1 MSSQNFPYFSKIIE
15 NTHFNWLK
23 AVSIHFER
31 IRVLK
36 LKASTKTR
44 STTRCSGDLMGDQ
57 MAPGRPDRSRWPDR
71 SWATRL
77 LTKLAMSCCLL
88 GKYQGL
94 LNKSELKQAS
104 LDDQIAPGDQIGRP
118 DFHILVMS
126 KIWSPIWSPGAI
138 WSAIRSLERL
148 VVDLVV
154 VDAVT
159 FSTYLLI
166 LPNR

>member
-1 MSSQNFPYFSKIIE
+1 M
-15 NTHFNWLK
+15 
-23 AVSIHFER
+23 
-31 IRVLK
+31 
-36 LKASTKTR
+36 
-44 STTRCSGDLMGDQ
+44 
-57 MAPGRPDRSRWPDR
+57 
-71 SWATRL
+71 
-77 LTKLAMSCCLL
+77 

-126 KIWSPIWSPGAI
+126 KIWSPIRSP
-138 WSAIRSLERL
+138 ERL

-159 FSTYLLI
+159 LSNNDVILRSEGVKRGLKLRSSLKNPPLFQMTLRVDKAQIECVVTFYNAQFNVLDPYSEDKALI
-166 LPNR
+166 